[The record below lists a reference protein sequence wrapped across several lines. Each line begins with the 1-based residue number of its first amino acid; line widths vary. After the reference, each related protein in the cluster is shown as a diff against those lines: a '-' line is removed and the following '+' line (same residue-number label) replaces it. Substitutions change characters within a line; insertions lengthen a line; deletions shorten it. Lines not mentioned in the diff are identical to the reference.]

1 MKPRPIR
8 VGIVGCGKVAAEHHL
23 PALRRVPGVR
33 VVAAVDVEAARLKS
47 VADRFG
53 IEQRL
58 DDYRTLLER
67 DDIDLVAILT
77 PTPSHAELGLAV
89 LDAEKHLFLEKPT
102 TLTLAEGERL
112 IERAAR
118 SSRQSMVGYNL
129 RRHRLARRMR
139 EIVAS
144 GALGQIHAVRSAY
157 THWRANDEAPEWH
170 RTRALGGGVVLNEA
184 VHHFDLWR
192 FLLGREVEQISSN
205 TRPSPEYEDQ
215 ACVVAAQMSGGVL
228 ASGVFSLKTSPHCE
242 VEIFGEAG
250 RLYLSFHRFDGLA
263 FYSNRTYAGNLAHR
277 LQGLVRSLQDAPEI
291 IRQLRRGGDIEDTY
305 RAQWQHFIDCV
316 REGRPP
322 ECSLADGNRATRI
335 ALAAVEAG
343 VRQHPVTIG

>member
-1 MKPRPIR
+1 MKPRTIR
-8 VGIVGCGKVAAEHHL
+8 VGIIGCGKVAAEHHL
-23 PALRRVPGVR
+23 PALRRVPGAR
-33 VVAAVDVEAARLKS
+33 VVTAVDVDPARLNR

-58 DDYRTLLER
+58 ADYRMLLER
-67 DDIDLVAILT
+67 DDIDLVAVLT
-77 PTPSHAELGLAV
+77 STPSHAELGLAV
-89 LDAEKHLFLEKPT
+89 LDAGKHMFMEKPA
-102 TLTLAEGERL
+102 TLTLADGERL
-112 IERAAR
+112 VERAAR
-118 SSRQSMVGYNL
+118 SSRLSMVGYNL
-129 RRHRLARRMR
+129 RRHRLALRMR

-157 THWRANDEAPEWH
+157 THWRSSDDVPEWH

-192 FLLGREVEQISSN
+192 FLLGREVARISSC
-205 TRPSPEYEDQ
+205 TLPSSEYEDQ
-215 ACVVAAQMSGGVL
+215 VCVVAARMSDGVL
-228 ASGVFSLKTSPHCE
+228 ASGVFALKTSPHCE

-263 FYSNRTYAGNLAHR
+263 FYSNRTHAGSLAHR
-277 LQGLVRSLQDAPEI
+277 MKHLFSSLQAAPEI
-291 IRQLRRGGDIEDTY
+291 IGNLRRGGDMEDTY

-322 ECSLADGNRATRI
+322 ECSLTDGNRATQI

-343 VRQHPVTIG
+343 VKQHPVSIG